1 MAYRLQQSA
10 WCVAGVAALTAL
22 SLVRAAAQS
31 PQPDRARGSAIERV
45 SRYVEQYYGRAQSL
59 IVEETVIVQP
69 VRRDL
74 VPDGFARHL
83 VYELRF
89 EWTPGTSGEKARI
102 EVVRQL
108 VRANNRTPKR
118 GAEPKCLDPLPVTPE
133 PLAFLLPTHRD
144 EFEFLNAGA
153 ARVDGRAAVLL
164 DYKSLVAGKPT
175 ARPDPY
181 GTGDMDCVFLDVP
194 GRNRGRIW
202 VDADT
207 DAVLR
212 MDEGL
217 IGPTDVPVPRDLQ
230 VRRRYPMYI
239 TVDRSDTTVRYG
251 PVTFADPE
259 ETLMLPTRIE
269 SVWVTMGLGIQGTR
283 MVQEYRNYRRF
294 LTASRIL
301 Q

>member
-22 SLVRAAAQS
+22 SLARAAAQS
-31 PQPDRARGSAIERV
+31 PGPDRARGSTIDRV

-59 IVEETVIVQP
+59 MVEETVIVQP

-74 VPDGFARHL
+74 AADGFARHL
-83 VYELRF
+83 VYDLRF
-89 EWTPGTSGEKARI
+89 EWTPGAPGEKARI

-108 VRANNRTPKR
+108 LRANNRPAKPGT
-118 GAEPKCLDPLPVTPE
+118 EPKCLDPLPVTPE
-133 PLAFLLPTHRD
+133 PLAFVLPAHRD
-144 EFEFLNAGA
+144 EFEFWNAGPT
-153 ARVDGRAAVLL
+153 RLDGRAAVLL
-164 DYKSLVAGKPT
+164 DYKALSAGTPT
-175 ARPDPY
+175 AMPDPQ
-181 GTGDMDCVFLDVP
+181 GTGDLDCVFLDVP

-202 VDADT
+202 VDAET

-212 MDEGL
+212 VDEGL
-217 IGPTDVPVPRDLQ
+217 IGPTDVPVPKDLQ

-239 TVDRSDTTVRYG
+239 TLDRNDTTVRYS

-269 SVWVTMGLGIQGTR
+269 SVWVTMGLGTQGTR
-283 MVQEYRNYRRF
+283 MIQEYRNYRRF
-294 LTASRIL
+294 LTTSRIL